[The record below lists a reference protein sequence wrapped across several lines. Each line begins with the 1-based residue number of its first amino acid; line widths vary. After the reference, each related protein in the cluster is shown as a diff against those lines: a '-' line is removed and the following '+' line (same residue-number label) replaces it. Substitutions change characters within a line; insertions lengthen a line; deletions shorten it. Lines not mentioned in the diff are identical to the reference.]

1 MSYSSRAAARRWDK
15 SEDETSLLSKHLYR
29 RIEDLTARME
39 ALQND
44 SESESNYEGY
54 SENNLRMILPK
65 DLCSIHN
72 IIKALQL
79 AEFDLAKLENSM
91 ECS

>member
-1 MSYSSRAAARRWDK
+1 MSYFSRV
-15 SEDETSLLSKHLYR
+15 SEGHQNKLKDETSLLSKHLHW

-44 SESESNYEGY
+44 PEAEINYEGY

-65 DLCSIHN
+65 DLSSIHN
-72 IIKALQL
+72 IIKAMKL
-79 AEFDLAKLENSM
+79 AEFDLAKLTSSM
-91 ECS
+91 ECF